1 MRSMFNS
8 APFSRFDLGRHIL
21 GQAQCPPGTI
31 PLLQNGKVICV
42 EGYAPGSMMSTAEA
56 DPKMTVSMVQD
67 TTTMMGQ
74 AMPPAPA
81 AAPVAAPAAVPL
93 APGISTLGLLVGGA
107 VALGLGLLLFSTLG
121 GEK

>member
-31 PLLQNGKVICV
+31 PLLQNNKIICV
-42 EGYAPGSMMSTAEA
+42 EGFAPGSMMSTAEA
-56 DPKMTVSMVQD
+56 DPKMSVAMVQD

-74 AMPPAPA
+74 VLPPAPVA
-81 AAPVAAPAAVPL
+81 VPAVAPVTS
-93 APGISTLGLLVGGA
+93 GISTMNLLVGGA
-107 VALGLGLLLFSTLG
+107 VALGLGLLLFSALG